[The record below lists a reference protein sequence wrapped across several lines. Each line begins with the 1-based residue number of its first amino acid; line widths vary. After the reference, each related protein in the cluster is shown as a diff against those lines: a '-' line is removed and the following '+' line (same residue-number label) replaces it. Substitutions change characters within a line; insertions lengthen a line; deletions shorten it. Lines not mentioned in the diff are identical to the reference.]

1 MVDVTEQLL
10 TQGPSLVH
18 VSVVGI
24 ELDVV
29 LETHAVVISH
39 VLVVEIGVQHDDRET
54 QAIGHVRVDQLFAVR
69 TLLERMDRKG
79 LFITLERRSHFDDAI
94 DLLTLSGETEA
105 LEEHAES
112 RQHVAVAEVEGPH
125 VFLEDRLVQ
134 VLVLPQVLSD
144 LLLVQQRRGA
154 QEASDFPRRGIL
166 RHQSCV

>member
-69 TLLERMDRKG
+69 TLTEKDYS
-79 LFITLERRSHFDDAI
+79 SH
-94 DLLTLSGETEA
+94 
-105 LEEHAES
+105 
-112 RQHVAVAEVEGPH
+112 
-125 VFLEDRLVQ
+125 
-134 VLVLPQVLSD
+134 
-144 LLLVQQRRGA
+144 
-154 QEASDFPRRGIL
+154 
-166 RHQSCV
+166 